1 MIRKIL
7 ISITTF
13 LYLSILIACQSSQ
26 SAEPN
31 DIGNQI
37 ESNLVTFMD
46 NNSDLPLSNPAT
58 YIQDNQ
64 DLYDEI
70 LASGDKGL
78 EYLLNE
84 LKDSKEN
91 GLKEWIMAKACE
103 DILKDERQIE
113 GWSTGKEWLNKYES
127 QDEGEEH

>member
-1 MIRKIL
+1 MKRKIF
-7 ISITTF
+7 ISITTV

-26 SAEPN
+26 NAKPN

-37 ESNLVTFMD
+37 EKNLMSIMD
-46 NNSDLPLSNPAT
+46 NNSVLASSNPAA

-64 DLYDEI
+64 NLYDEI

-78 EYLLNE
+78 EFLLNE
-84 LKDSKEN
+84 LKNSKED

-113 GWSTGKEWLNKYES
+113 GWSTGKEWLSKYES
-127 QDEGEEH
+127 L

>member
-7 ISITTF
+7 ISITTV
-13 LYLSILIACQSSQ
+13 LYLSILIACQSIQ
-26 SAEPN
+26 NAESN

-37 ESNLVTFMD
+37 EKNLVTIMD
-46 NNSDLPLSNPAT
+46 NNSVLASSNPAA
-58 YIQDNQ
+58 YIQNNQ

-70 LASGDKGL
+70 LTTGDKGL
-78 EYLLNE
+78 EFLLNE

-103 DILKDERQIE
+103 DILKDDRQIE
-113 GWSTGKEWLNKYES
+113 GWSTGKEWLNKYEIL
-127 QDEGEEH
+127 